1 MGGQF
6 ENAIHACMA
15 SLEPEKKIHIQIARK
30 GKKIVVQCR
39 NTCVKDIRLKNG
51 VPVSDRG
58 IGISSVLK
66 VVSFYHGEAEFSV
79 ESGMFIARILL
90 NLPQDQ

>member
-39 NTCVKDIRLKNG
+39 NTCGEDVKTSEKKRN
-51 VPVSDRG
+51 
-58 IGISSVLK
+58 
-66 VVSFYHGEAEFSV
+66 GEASYEK
-79 ESGMFIARILL
+79 
-90 NLPQDQ
+90 DD